1 MKTTV
6 GPQTAAVANGEIS
19 AEFAGAND
27 RRPIDGYFNVSGI
40 DRNEGA
46 SAVFVMC
53 RSADSDGYVQVGSGH
68 LVGANGA
75 FVPPGVQAGQYSV
88 TFRLPEGCTPSS
100 ICVIDDKNDKA
111 FLKDAK
117 VVHC

>member
-6 GPQTAAVANGEIS
+6 GPETGDITNVEFS
-19 AEFAGAND
+19 ARLAGAND
-27 RRPIDGYFNVSGI
+27 QRVDGYFNVSGI

-53 RSADSDGYVQVGSGH
+53 RPAASDGYVELGSGH
-68 LVGANGA
+68 IVGANGA

-88 TFRLPEGCTPSS
+88 TFRLPEGCAPSS
-100 ICVIDDKNDKA
+100 IGVRDDKNDKA
-111 FLKDAK
+111 FLKDVK
-117 VVHC
+117 VIPC

>member
-6 GPQTAAVANGEIS
+6 GPQTSAVANGEIS

-27 RRPIDGYFNVSGI
+27 QRAMDGYFNVSGT

-46 SAVFVMC
+46 STVFVMC
-53 RSADSDGYVQVGSGH
+53 RSAASDGYVQLGSGH
-68 LVGANGA
+68 IVGANGA

-88 TFRLPEGCTPSS
+88 TFRLPEGCAPSS
-100 ICVIDDKNDKA
+100 IGVRDDKNDKA
-111 FLKDAK
+111 FLKDVK
-117 VVHC
+117 VIPC